1 MGPNRIIGPS
11 QAIPPMQT
19 AMSTIDSTA
28 GPGTVDAGSPAAAPA
43 GAPMPRAW
51 HPLVRIGFRFCF
63 VYFALATYA
72 AVLSILPLGEYLAM
86 PLLEAQQ
93 AVVVKV
99 GAWVF
104 GVSITVFPNGS
115 GDTTY
120 NWVEVFLNLSLA
132 AVATLVWS
140 ALDRRRRSYP
150 WLLELLRI
158 ALRFVVAAAMF
169 GYGINKLFKLQFP
182 APSMA
187 RLTQAYGDSS
197 PMGLLWTFMG
207 ASDPY
212 TRFAGAMELLG
223 GLLLCFR
230 HTAMLGALVTAGVM
244 TNVVMMNL
252 CYDVPVKL
260 YSSHLLLMCCFLLL
274 PDLRRLLDVFV
285 LNRPAPAADL
295 QSPYRAPWFRWTLFG
310 VKCAVV
316 LWLLVPT
323 TINMWQMSHVYG
335 DAAPR
340 GPMDGAWKVA
350 RMTVDGA
357 ERPPLV
363 TDELRWR
370 DFTLVDTE
378 SMRMAVASPMTG
390 ANRYLGVEIQADA
403 DAPGSG
409 TLRLLKRTGG
419 GATAGAAAPTE
430 ADLLG
435 TLRYRRAADGA
446 LTLEGTFD
454 GHAITVEGTLRRPE
468 DFLLMN
474 RGFHWINEYPFNR

>member
-1 MGPNRIIGPS
+1 M
-11 QAIPPMQT
+11 
-19 AMSTIDSTA
+19 
-28 GPGTVDAGSPAAAPA
+28 
-43 GAPMPRAW
+43 
-51 HPLVRIGFRFCF
+51 
-63 VYFALATYA
+63 
-72 AVLSILPLGEYLAM
+72 
-86 PLLEAQQ
+86 LLFEVQR

-104 GVSITVFPNGS
+104 GVQITVFPNGS

-120 NWVEVFLNLSLA
+120 NWVEVFLYASVA
-132 AVATLVWS
+132 ALATLLWS
-140 ALDRRRRSYP
+140 ALDWRRRSYP
-150 WLLELLRI
+150 WLHELLRI
-158 ALRFVVAAAMF
+158 ELRFVVAAAMF

-212 TRFAGAMELLG
+212 TRFAGAMEFLG

-230 HTAMLGALVTAGVM
+230 HTALLGALVTAGVM

-260 YSSHLLLMCCFLLL
+260 YSSHLLMMCCFLLL
-274 PDLRRLLDVFV
+274 PDLRRLLDLFV
-285 LNRPAPAADL
+285 LNRSAPAADL
-295 QSPYRAPWFRWTLFG
+295 QPPYRAAWFRWTLFG

-316 LWLLVPT
+316 LWLLIPT
-323 TINMWQMSHVYG
+323 TLGMWEMRQVYG
-335 DAAPR
+335 DAAAR
-340 GPMDGAWKVA
+340 GPMDGTWKIA

-357 ERPPLV
+357 ERPPLADD
-363 TDELRWR
+363 TLRWR
-370 DFTLVDTE
+370 DFTITDTE
-378 SMRMAVASPMTG
+378 GMRLAVVAPMTG
-390 ANRYLGVEIQADA
+390 AKNYLGLEIQADPA
-403 DAPGSG
+403 APGSG
-409 TLRLLKRTGG
+409 TLRLLKRMGGG
-419 GATAGAAAPTE
+419 GAAGAAPPTE

-446 LTLEGTFD
+446 LTLEGTLD
-454 GHAITVEGTLRRPE
+454 GHAITAEGTLRRPE